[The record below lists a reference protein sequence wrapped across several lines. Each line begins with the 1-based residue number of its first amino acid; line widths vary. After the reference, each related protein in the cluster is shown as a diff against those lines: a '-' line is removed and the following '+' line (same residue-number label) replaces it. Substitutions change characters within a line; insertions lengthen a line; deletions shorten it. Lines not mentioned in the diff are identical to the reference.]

1 MLRERGAVTLP
12 VRRTCRHAHVGYIAV
27 QCKVTTTLSAIAV
40 GTGRDG
46 PGQAGRGWDRPARA
60 GRGRAGKGRAEP
72 IRAGPSQDVSGRAG
86 PALAGE
92 TGRDGPSR
100 HGPGRAGPRRNE
112 SGRVGNISRPEY
124 PPYYMQEYLRRV
136 ATGFD

>member
-1 MLRERGAVTLP
+1 MLRERGVVTLP

-27 QCKVTTTLSAIAV
+27 QCKVTTTLSVIEV

-72 IRAGPSQDVSGRAG
+72 IRAGPSQNASGRAG
-86 PALAGE
+86 PARAGARVG
-92 TGRDGPSR
+92 T
-100 HGPGRAGPRRNE
+100 GRAGTGPAGLDRAGTSRAGLGISPDPNIPPIIC
-112 SGRVGNISRPEY
+112 RNIS
-124 PPYYMQEYLRRV
+124 V
-136 ATGFD
+136 A